1 MPTAIGI
8 DLGTTRCCV
17 GIWRNDRVEIIPN
30 EEGNPFTPSYVS
42 FTETEWLIGDA
53 AMRKAARD
61 PSNTVFNVKRLLGR
75 AFSDPGIQADIAH
88 VPYEVFEKDTKSHIR
103 VRYRGNTKEFSPE
116 EVSSL
121 ILTKMK
127 EIAQSYLGSIVTSAV
142 ITVPAHFNLS
152 QRQTTKDAG
161 TMAGLKVLRVLSE
174 TSACAATYRVDRW
187 NARDHNV
194 LIFDLGGGSLS
205 VSLVTAHESGV
216 LDVQA
221 NAGDAHLG
229 GEDFDDRLVQH
240 FSAEFKRN
248 HRVDLS
254 GNHRALRRLRIA
266 CERAKRT
273 LSSAMK
279 TTVMVDGLYEGI
291 DFETSLTRG
300 SFEDLCDDLFR
311 RTLDP
316 IDSVLRDAKIHK
328 SQVDEVILVGGST
341 RIPRIGRLV
350 SEFFDGKELNRS
362 MNTDEAVTCG
372 AAIQAA
378 ILAGAT
384 SEKTQG
390 VLLLDVAPVS
400 LGIETT
406 GGAMTP
412 IIKRHSTVPTK
423 KSQMFTTTSNNQP
436 GVFVQVYEGVHAKA
450 KDNNLVGRFVISGLS
465 QAPRGVPRIEVTF
478 DMDAN
483 DRLVV
488 SATDKGS
495 GKSQNISI
503 SSDVRGLSRKEMEAM
518 SAEAEG
524 YYREAAERKAAKKR
538 LEAYASSLE
547 TAIVELQNALGRAT
561 LLMNAGKDISAEV
574 YRHRQQAMEEA
585 AETAM
590 RKLSGSATSQQG
602 EQSGRRVSDEKYI
615 RSWQLSP
622 V

>member
-1 MPTAIGI
+1 
-8 DLGTTRCCV
+8 
-17 GIWRNDRVEIIPN
+17 
-30 EEGNPFTPSYVS
+30 
-42 FTETEWLIGDA
+42 
-53 AMRKAARD
+53 
-61 PSNTVFNVKRLLGR
+61 
-75 AFSDPGIQADIAH
+75 
-88 VPYEVFEKDTKSHIR
+88 
-103 VRYRGNTKEFSPE
+103 
-116 EVSSL
+116 
-121 ILTKMK
+121 MK

-152 QRQTTKDAG
+152 QRQATKDAG

-187 NARDHNV
+187 KATRDHNV

-205 VSLVTAHESGV
+205 VSLVTANESGV

-240 FSAEFKRN
+240 FSAEFKRK

-254 GNHRALRRLRIA
+254 GNPRALRRLRTA

-279 TTVMVDGLYEGI
+279 TTVMVDALYEGI
-291 DFETSLTRG
+291 DFDTSLTRAR
-300 SFEDLCDDLFR
+300 FEELCEDLFR
-311 RTLDP
+311 RTLEPVDK
-316 IDSVLRDAKIHK
+316 VLRDAKTDK
-328 SQVDEVILVGGST
+328 SQVDEVIVVGCST

-350 SEFFDGKELNRS
+350 SHFFDGKELNRS

-378 ILAGAT
+378 ILTGDT

-400 LGIETT
+400 LGIETA
-406 GGAMTP
+406 GGVMTP
-412 IIKRHSTVPTK
+412 LIKRHSTVPTK
-423 KSQMFTTTSNNQP
+423 KSQMFTTCSDNQP
-436 GVFVQVYEGVHAKA
+436 GVFVQVYEGVGART
-450 KDNNLVGRFVISGLS
+450 KDNNLVCRFVISGIAP
-465 QAPRGVPRIEVTF
+465 APRGVPRIEVTF

-495 GKSQNISI
+495 GKSNNISV
-503 SSDVRGLSRKEMEAM
+503 SSDVRGLSREEMEVM

-524 YYREAAERKAAKKR
+524 YYREAAERKAARKS

-547 TAIVELQNALGRAT
+547 TAIMELQNALSRAA
-561 LLMNAGKDISAEV
+561 LLLNAGREITTEA

-590 RKLSGSATSQQG
+590 RKLSASATGQQG
-602 EQSGRRVSDEKYI
+602 GRSGRRVSDEKYI